1 VNILPVHWARYILN
15 PKKFIPTIVYQLTTW
30 YSTYRNCIDVI
41 VLENPLVLEKTMDIQ
56 FWELLIKPLQK
67 WNGIGKDVIII
78 IDSLDECATVEAQV
92 QIIELI
98 STTSIDQQTTPFLW
112 AFFSRPSPPITS
124 TF

>member
-1 VNILPVHWARYILN
+1 
-15 PKKFIPTIVYQLTTW
+15 
-30 YSTYRNCIDVI
+30 
-41 VLENPLVLEKTMDIQ
+41 MDIQ